1 MTTSFKPESLSYSR
15 AYTFSKCTALYNFKY
30 IEKIRILPR
39 DMHVDSWQ
47 RMFRGT
53 CIHKACEAAFLGQDS
68 AAFVAKAVAD
78 ERAKGLSADQL
89 ALLNEIESDSL
100 SVAADFLEWLPL
112 SEWEPVYVQ
121 GKPLVEVELR
131 MPIAGWPGGFVGYA
145 DLIGRH
151 IPTGRIYAI
160 DWKSKARFTSEG
172 DWEFSIQDSLYR
184 KVLKE
189 QLGIDCVGSVYCE
202 IKPVPPKRAPRNLRV
217 DAGGVSGVRDSS
229 DGRFKFTPIARAAGY
244 LDNVWKDF
252 ERQAVVMSR
261 FSSEDAYTNQS
272 AFSCRGCEYLTL
284 CQGRLGNH
292 DVQGILDTGYS
303 YSKSSLKI
311 VMEE

>member
-1 MTTSFKPESLSYSR
+1 MTTTFTESLSYSR
-15 AYTFSKCTALYNFKY
+15 AYTFNKCRTLYDFKY
-30 IEKIRILPR
+30 IQKIKILPK
-39 DMHVDSWQ
+39 DMHVDSWE

-53 CIHKACEAAFLGQDS
+53 CIHGACEAAFLKQDPV
-68 AAFVAKAVAD
+68 AFVKQIVVD
-78 ERAKGLSADQL
+78 ERAKGLSPDQL
-89 ALLNEIESDSL
+89 ALLDEIESDSL
-100 SVAADFLEWLPL
+100 SVAADFLEWLPVTD
-112 SEWEPVYVQ
+112 WEPVMVQ

-131 MPIAGWPGGFVGYA
+131 LPIAGWPGGFVGYA
-145 DLIGRH
+145 DLIARH
-151 IPTGRIYAI
+151 IPTGRVFCL

-172 DWEFSIQDSLYR
+172 DWFFSIQDSLYR

-189 QLGIDCVGSVYCE
+189 QLGVDCVGSAYCE

-217 DAGGVSGVRDSS
+217 DAGGVSGVRESS
-229 DGRFKFTPIARAAGY
+229 DGRFRFTPLSRSVGY
-244 LDNVWKDF
+244 LDNVWEDF
-252 ERQAVVMSR
+252 QRQAVVMSR
-261 FSSEDAYTNQS
+261 FTSQDAYTNQS

-303 YSKSSLKI
+303 YNKDSLKI